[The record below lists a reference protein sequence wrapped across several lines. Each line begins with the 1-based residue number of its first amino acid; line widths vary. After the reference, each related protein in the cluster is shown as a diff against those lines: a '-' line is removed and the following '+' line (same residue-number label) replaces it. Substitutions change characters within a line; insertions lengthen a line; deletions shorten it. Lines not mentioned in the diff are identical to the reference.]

1 MDAEKVGTNSQRAA
15 NYWSSQDDAC
25 RSPVLSHIP
34 STSSKLGAAKGSDH
48 HVPGFVPDDRTSSNA
63 EPQSERRWWL
73 SLEPTVRHLHKGSNT
88 DSNSN
93 PLGAECGVYGAVL
106 VNKNVTITG
115 EKRFD
120 EKGDIQKYLKGNGGN
135 LVDSPNKAF
144 VDFMKNDQDVKI
156 EEPNVV
162 SEDDKCRVP
171 YREIAESWCVD
182 EDWKDLD
189 PYKCSVHEKSEKLC
203 SELESQWIEVEKNE
217 PWWRTADKDDLTSF
231 VSCKK
236 LDQFE
241 NCDLPQPQSNHQSGP
256 SECTQSFNEAT
267 ILASLCKKVDKE
279 TDLYEQKSEIPNS
292 VSMFES
298 QHIVGVVQCF
308 PSSSNRVIS
317 RSDSFATEEEESE
330 ELQRLDSD
338 LTKTQLLEALC
349 HSQTRAREAEK
360 AARQA
365 YDEKEHIVKHF
376 FTQAS
381 HLFAYR
387 QWLQMLQIETL
398 CLQHKNTTDECL
410 QQKNNIEGLQP
421 KIDNDE
427 SISAEFPGLLAV
439 SREGR
444 KVGKVRRKA
453 TKRAGIPSYQL
464 RRSLIGFAVGLSL
477 AGAGLLLGWTLGR
490 ENILSASSIFIT
502 YTKAFIKRGCGGDVL
517 QMMVF
522 NFDVLREI
530 PSQAMFAQL
539 GAQAVLVFLCVWK
552 CL

>member
-1 MDAEKVGTNSQRAA
+1 MDAEKVRINSQRAA
-15 NYWSSQDDAC
+15 NYWSSQDDTC
-25 RSPVLSHIP
+25 RSPELSHIP
-34 STSSKLGAAKGSDH
+34 STSSRLGAAKGSDH

-73 SLEPTVRHLHKGSNT
+73 NLEPTVRHLHSGNKN
-88 DSNSN
+88 DSNA
-93 PLGAECGVYGAVL
+93 LGAECGGHGSVL
-106 VNKNVTITG
+106 LNKNVTGTG
-115 EKRFD
+115 DKRLD
-120 EKGDIQKYLKGNGGN
+120 EEGSIQKYLKCNGGN

-144 VDFMKNDQDVKI
+144 VDFLKTDQDDRI

-162 SEDDKCRVP
+162 TEDDINMCRVP
-171 YREIAESWCVD
+171 NKEMGESWCVD

-189 PYKCSVHEKSEKLC
+189 PYKFSVHEKSEKLC
-203 SELESQWIEVEKNE
+203 SELDSQWIEVEKNE

-241 NCDLPQPQSNHQSGP
+241 NCDLPQPQSKHQSGP
-256 SECTQSFNEAT
+256 SECTQSFDEAT

-279 TDLYEQKSEIPNS
+279 TDLDGKISEIPNS
-292 VSMFES
+292 VGMFES
-298 QHIVGVVQCF
+298 QHIRGVVRCF
-308 PSSSNRVIS
+308 PSSSNRAMS
-317 RSDSFATEEEESE
+317 RSDSFATEEEDSE

-365 YDEKEHIVKHF
+365 YDEKEHLVKHF
-376 FTQAS
+376 FMQAS

-387 QWLQMLQIETL
+387 QWLQMLQIETI
-398 CLQHKNTTDECL
+398 CLQHKNSSDECL
-410 QQKNNIEGLQP
+410 QQKNNSEGLQA
-421 KIDNDE
+421 KINDDE
-427 SISAEFPGLLAV
+427 SISAKFPGLLAV

-453 TKRAGIPSYQL
+453 TKRAGIPNYHL
-464 RRSLIGFAVGLSL
+464 RRSIIGFAVGLSL

-490 ENILSASSIFIT
+490 FFPAL
-502 YTKAFIKRGCGGDVL
+502 
-517 QMMVF
+517 
-522 NFDVLREI
+522 
-530 PSQAMFAQL
+530 
-539 GAQAVLVFLCVWK
+539 
-552 CL
+552 